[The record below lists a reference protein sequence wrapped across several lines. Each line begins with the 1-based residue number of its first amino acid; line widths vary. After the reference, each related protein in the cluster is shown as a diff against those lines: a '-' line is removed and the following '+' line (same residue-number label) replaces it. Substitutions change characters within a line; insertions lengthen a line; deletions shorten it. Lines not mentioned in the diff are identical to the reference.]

1 MYGIFTYMTG
11 WFLGKM
17 LVNIPAPWSIWVMV
31 CDGKTFD
38 ILHSKS
44 LRIASVVGLSMT
56 VKGVNSPFGRKAIG
70 LAATTLCIPLFNIRL
85 VSYSTPVLLV
95 QIAILPLAR
104 KSPISCST
112 LRGVAIGS
120 AASRATSWQSSV
132 VQPISNLLGI
142 RWYSKWTNTPLSN
155 MGMIKPTNMGW

>member
-1 MYGIFTYMTG
+1 
-11 WFLGKM
+11 M

-70 LAATTLCIPLFNIRL
+70 
-85 VSYSTPVLLV
+85 VSSHY
-95 QIAILPLAR
+95 IMY
-104 KSPISCST
+104 PI
-112 LRGVAIGS
+112 V
-120 AASRATSWQSSV
+120 
-132 VQPISNLLGI
+132 
-142 RWYSKWTNTPLSN
+142 
-155 MGMIKPTNMGW
+155 